1 MIGTNLY
8 TNLPPS
14 PVSNNSTV
22 SAMDSYYVKPLG
34 VDSSTYSMVTGF
46 FQNRG
51 FGVSAA
57 ETTSMA
63 IIKQAQLDGY
73 SPLDVLDSLKGLN
86 DILLNSIVAE
96 ILNYNR
102 FKTSFLGNA
111 TGFIPF
117 PPVSR
122 TILA

>member
-1 MIGTNLY
+1 MLGTNLY

-22 SAMDSYYVKPLG
+22 ASMDAYYSKPLAI
-34 VDSSTYSMVTGF
+34 DSTTFSMMTGF
-46 FQNRG
+46 FQSRG
-51 FGVSAA
+51 FDVSAA
-57 ETTSMA
+57 ETTA
-63 IIKQAQLDGY
+63 VALIKQAQLDSY
-73 SPLDVLDSLKGLN
+73 NPINVLDSLKGLDN
-86 DILLNSIVAE
+86 VQLNSIVAE

-111 TGFIPF
+111 TNFTTFEPIA
-117 PPVSR
+117 R

>member
-34 VDSSTYSMVTGF
+34 VDSSTYSMITGF
-46 FQNRG
+46 FQSRG
-51 FGVSAA
+51 FGVAA
-57 ETTSMA
+57 SETTA
-63 IIKQAQLDGY
+63 VTLIKQAQIDGY
-73 SPLDVLDSLKGLN
+73 NPINVLDSLKGLN
-86 DILLNSIVAE
+86 DVVLDNIIAE

-111 TGFIPF
+111 TNFSAF
-117 PPVSR
+117 EPVAR

>member
-1 MIGTNLY
+1 MIGNNLY
-8 TNLPPS
+8 TNLPPT
-14 PVSNNSTV
+14 PVSNNSTAA
-22 SAMDSYYVKPLG
+22 AMDSYYTKPLG
-34 VDSSTYSMVTGF
+34 IDSSTFSMMTGF
-46 FQNRG
+46 FQSRG

-57 ETTSMA
+57 ETITVA

-73 SPLDVLDSLKGLN
+73 SPMNVLDSLRGVTN
-86 DILLNSIVAE
+86 VVLNSIVAE

-111 TGFIPF
+111 AGFIPF